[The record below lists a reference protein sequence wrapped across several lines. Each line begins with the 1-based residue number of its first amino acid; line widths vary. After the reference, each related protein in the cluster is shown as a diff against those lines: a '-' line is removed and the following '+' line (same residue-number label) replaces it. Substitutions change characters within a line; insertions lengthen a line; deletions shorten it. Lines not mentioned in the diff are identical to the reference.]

1 MDSIYTKIQPLENS
15 DIENYDDHNRSPLP
29 GQPTKKRLA
38 RRSCLGTCCW
48 ITLTIFGVLVALL
61 IGLGVASYIWFS
73 RQVQTWTTTT
83 SPVNSLPVVIV
94 PEEELDLFKDQ
105 AQSFVDILQSD
116 TPGFPPLPLIV
127 EQRSLN
133 GIATNS
139 DFLKG
144 HVNTIMKNNKVTV
157 DISLPMDAFP
167 GGKGRYLVGKE
178 TFMWDPKTS
187 KIHTKLILETNS
199 SEQIFYDLTLSLD
212 KDGDS
217 GRWNL
222 VLLSAYFGPMDW
234 TAPKELLDKR
244 KNLLD
249 DIYDC
254 DDYDDNC
261 DHARKILNGI
271 RMVNLR
277 KKQVV
282 FRAAAQG
289 NKAQNHRRL
298 MDRALGTVSK
308 KFAWKI
314 QLARHL
320 VRF

>member
-1 MDSIYTKIQPLENS
+1 M
-15 DIENYDDHNRSPLP
+15 
-29 GQPTKKRLA
+29 
-38 RRSCLGTCCW
+38 
-48 ITLTIFGVLVALL
+48 ALL
-61 IGLGVASYIWFS
+61 IGLGIASYIWFS

-83 SPVNSLPVVIV
+83 PPVNSLPVVIM
-94 PEEELDLFKDQ
+94 PEEELDFFKDQ

-127 EQRSLN
+127 KQRSLN
-133 GIATNS
+133 GIATDS

-144 HVNTIMKNNKVTV
+144 HMNTIMKNNKVII

-187 KIHTKLILETNS
+187 EIHTKLILETSS
-199 SEQIFYDLTLSLD
+199 SEQIFYDVTFSLD
-212 KDGDS
+212 KDDDS

-234 TAPKELLDKR
+234 TAPEELLDER

-261 DHARKILNGI
+261 DHAHKILNGI
-271 RMVNLR
+271 RKVDLR
-277 KKQVV
+277 KKQVI

-308 KFAWKI
+308 KFGWKI